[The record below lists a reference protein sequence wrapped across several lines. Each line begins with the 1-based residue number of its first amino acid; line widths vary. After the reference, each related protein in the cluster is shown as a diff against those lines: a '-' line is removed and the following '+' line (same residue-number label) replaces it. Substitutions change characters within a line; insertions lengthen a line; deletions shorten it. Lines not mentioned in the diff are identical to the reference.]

1 MLFYKRK
8 ENNSNLNKIRVY
20 VVMEELFLAKI
31 LKRNFFVFPTP
42 NRENWT
48 IENFALSRVVIK

>member
-42 NRENWT
+42 NREN
-48 IENFALSRVVIK
+48 